1 MHIAAAVGT
10 PTIAI
15 CGPTRIGAYG
25 AGHLQIQADIPCV
38 GCGPATSCRTRRC
51 MEAIRV
57 EDILGLLRFQRGEIS
72 HPPLR
77 DGINTYKALDPEG
90 PLFSYINLQ
99 GQDDIMERILDLLS
113 LNLWVM
119 ENQRFGYIDPP
130 FGWAIIKE
138 RLVKEYGEERVNDG
152 IKESIKEIE
161 RYKIFLD
168 DSFME
173 VEEGIRSGR
182 EDMVD
187 LIEEIHKKEIERRV
201 GRIFDLFSYTYQG
214 PRRDPVDLYIRLYQ
228 RKRSALSSLLAILEE
243 ARRDKMGESY
253 GP

>member
-1 MHIAAAVGT
+1 
-10 PTIAI
+10 
-15 CGPTRIGAYG
+15 
-25 AGHLQIQADIPCV
+25 
-38 GCGPATSCRTRRC
+38 

-119 ENQRFGYIDPP
+119 ENQRLGYIDLP

-138 RLVKEYGEERVNDG
+138 RLIKEYGEERVNDG

-168 DSFME
+168 DSFMKI
-173 VEEGIRSGR
+173 EEGIRSGR

-187 LIEEIHKKEIERRV
+187 LIEEIHKREIERRV

-214 PRRDPVDLYIRLYQ
+214 PRRDPIDLYIRLYQ
-228 RKRSALSSLLAILEE
+228 RKRSALSSLFAILEE
-243 ARRDKMGESY
+243 ARRDKMRGSY